1 MQKEL
6 IIGLALLGLMAC
18 GKVEKKSVST
28 PPVRVR
34 TLVVTCQDHYLQT
47 RYVGVV
53 EAVRE
58 IPLSMQSS
66 GQVLSVYCQEGER
79 VRKGQVL
86 VRIDST
92 QAVNALLAAEAAL
105 REVQDGY
112 ARLKQVYSKGAVTDQ
127 KMVETESRLTQANA
141 LFAAAKKRVSECT
154 LVAPCDGLIQGLN
167 LEVGQVVVPGVR
179 LFTILDTSAFQV
191 RFTVPESEIGKIGT
205 LSGETG
211 EMDCAAVNATY
222 PVVIT
227 EQSHKANALTHTY
240 EVVARIQGGTK
251 VLMPGMVAKVKMQ
264 QRSTKPVIVIPAQ
277 CVSLKPEAM
286 TVWVIEQGRA
296 VRKNITIA
304 GYQADGVQVERGLEP
319 GDTLIVDGYQKLYQ
333 ACAVESL

>member
-6 IIGLALLGLMAC
+6 IIGLALLGLTAC

-34 TLVVTCQDHYLQT
+34 TMVVASEGSHPQS

-53 EAVRE
+53 EALRE

-79 VRKGQVL
+79 VKKGQVL

-92 QAVNALLAAEAAL
+92 QAVNALQAAEATL
-105 REVQDGY
+105 REIEDGY

-141 LFAAAKKRVSECT
+141 LFAAAKKRLSECT

-191 RFTVPESEIGKIGT
+191 RFTVPEAEIGKIGT
-205 LSGETG
+205 SSGKTG

-222 PVVIT
+222 RVIVT
-227 EQSHKANALTHTY
+227 EKSHKANALTHTY
-240 EVVARIQGGTK
+240 EVAARVQGATEG
-251 VLMPGMVAKVKMQ
+251 LMPGMVAKVKMQ
-264 QRSTKPVIVIPAQ
+264 QKGTEPVIVIPAQ
-277 CVSLKPEAM
+277 CVLLKPEAM
-286 TVWVIEQGRA
+286 TVWVIEQGKA
-296 VRKNITIA
+296 VRKNITVA
-304 GYQADGVQVERGLEP
+304 GYQADGVQVESGLEP